1 MFTFLWEVQTQGDE
15 DEVIRQEEVIEAR
28 KDVRQCKGYVAC
40 DVPFFCMAGLSGS
53 FAKRKQ
59 TFIAVH

>member
-1 MFTFLWEVQTQGDE
+1 MQTQGDE
-15 DEVIRQEEVIEAR
+15 DEVIRWEGVTEAR